1 MHLFY
6 VISSVAKPPDQ
17 SYTKKINEALDLL
30 KKLVTATPHSE
41 GPASQGEAAPP
52 HLLSLMKT
60 FEELQP
66 IGSDRDT
73 GAKKKSASVQNRE
86 VAHGIIGIQTSLVN
100 AEEGIR
106 YSTQQSN
113 QQAGKTTVDRS
124 ADNSAVIVLTSDS
137 DTSPGEKNKT
147 TKKRSSNS
155 IMKDGKDAQKVLSDH
170 SSKTEQTSN
179 ALNAL
184 TAKLTGGSSSSELQ
198 FKKDQLKLNQDYMK
212 SESEAK
218 RAKVALNEKKFLSEQ
233 KFRQEMVLLKKE
245 RINADISKT
254 RMDLTLLKI
263 KQLND
268 DKDKA
273 YERLA
278 RYEKNATLCS
288 RIIKE
293 IESLD
298 EKLNSFYNAW

>member
-1 MHLFY
+1 M
-6 VISSVAKPPDQ
+6 
-17 SYTKKINEALDLL
+17 L
-30 KKLVTATPHSE
+30 KKLVTLTPHSE
-41 GPASQGEAAPP
+41 GPAVQGEAAPP
-52 HLLSLMKT
+52 HLVSLMKT
-60 FEELQP
+60 YEELQP
-66 IGSDRDT
+66 IGSDLDT

-86 VAHGIIGIQTSLVN
+86 VAHNIMGIQTSLVN
-100 AEEGIR
+100 AEEGVR
-106 YSTQQSN
+106 FSTQASN
-113 QQAGKTTVDRS
+113 QKAGKTTVDRS

-137 DTSPGEKNKT
+137 DNSPSDTNKT

-170 SSKTEQTSN
+170 SSKTEQTAN

-212 SESEAK
+212 SESENK
-218 RAKVALNEKKFLSEQ
+218 RARVALNEKKFLSEQ
-233 KFRQEMVLLKKE
+233 KFRGELVLLKKE
-245 RINADISKT
+245 KITAEISKS
-254 RMDLTLLKI
+254 RIDLTLMKM

-268 DKDKA
+268 SKDKA
-273 YERLA
+273 YDRLA
-278 RYEKNATLCS
+278 RYENNAVLCT